1 MRLNSLGFISAS
13 IASAYMALLFLAMP
27 CNAMIQTAAPGQ
39 SVGDTLTLGED
50 CDPDIS
56 LEVPASVVDWVL
68 VPIADNQKQIT
79 IRVEANDGW
88 TLAVSSNRPDGR
100 MAQYDP
106 VAESYIPDGRSL
118 SYPLKIS
125 MPGCAGHPAAWE
137 VDLSSPGIIQ
147 QMDGSRGGAPLV
159 MIATLH
165 QSVTWEDEPSSDEFV
180 YRIDLLFQVT
190 PLD

>member
-1 MRLNSLGFISAS
+1 MRPSSLGFISAS
-13 IASAYMALLFLAMP
+13 VALLFLAMP
-27 CNAMIQTAAPGQ
+27 CNAKIQTAAPGQ
-39 SVGDTLTLGED
+39 SVWSTLTLGEASA
-50 CDPDIS
+50 PDIS
-56 LEVPASVVDWVL
+56 LQVPSSVADWVL
-68 VPIADNQKQIT
+68 VPFADNQKQIA
-79 IRVEANDGW
+79 IRVEADDGW

-106 VAESYIPDGRSL
+106 VAESYIPDGKSL
-118 SYPLKIS
+118 SNPLKIS
-125 MPGCAGHPAAWE
+125 MPGCAGHPAPWE

-147 QMDGSRGGAPLV
+147 QMDGSRGGAPVV

-180 YRIDLLFQVT
+180 YRIDLSFQVT

>member
-1 MRLNSLGFISAS
+1 MRPNSHGFISAS
-13 IASAYMALLFLAMP
+13 MALLFLAMP
-27 CNAMIQTAAPGQ
+27 CNANILTAAPGQ
-39 SVGDTLTLGED
+39 SVRDTLTLGEAEGT
-50 CDPDIS
+50 DIS
-56 LEVPASVVDWVL
+56 LEVPASVTDWVL
-68 VPIADNQKQIT
+68 VPFDDNQKQIT
-79 IRVEANDGW
+79 IKVEANDGW

-106 VAESYIPDGRSL
+106 VAESYIPDGKSL

-137 VDLSSPGIIQ
+137 VDLCNPGTIQ
-147 QMDGSRGGAPLV
+147 QMKGSRDGAPTV

-180 YRIDLLFQVT
+180 YRIDLEFAIT
-190 PLD
+190 PLG